1 MDRRLMGYTIMAFK
15 MLTLARER
23 QKLTSGLL
31 CKMSTPI
38 WQSSQFSNKYT
49 LIYNLVCLFH
59 SLVTG
64 CRVSRPIY
72 IS

>member
-38 WQSSQFSNKYT
+38 FSYYYIEGGVLTYT
-49 LIYNLVCLFH
+49 LKVVYLHTHLQKK
-59 SLVTG
+59 L
-64 CRVSRPIY
+64 
-72 IS
+72 

>member
-1 MDRRLMGYTIMAFK
+1 MGYTIMAFK

-38 WQSSQFSNKYT
+38 FSY
-49 LIYNLVCLFH
+49 Y
-59 SLVTG
+59 
-64 CRVSRPIY
+64 Y
-72 IS
+72 